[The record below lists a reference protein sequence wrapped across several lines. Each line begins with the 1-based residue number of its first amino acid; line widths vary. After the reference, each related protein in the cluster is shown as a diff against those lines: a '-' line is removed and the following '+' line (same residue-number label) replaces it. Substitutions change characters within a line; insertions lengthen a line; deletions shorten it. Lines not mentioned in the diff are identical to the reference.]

1 MSRTAEVLG
10 VSASANKATSPPSSS
25 PRSSSSRLSS
35 PVVLCPTSMARARA
49 NAAAARKARIS
60 PSQRGRFTTSRPA
73 PPMTPASL
81 PRPSTGTAANR
92 APPPSRIA
100 AARCWAKKVSASA
113 SAAPGISS
121 RTSPDVPATDSARQ
135 TTYKQTMSKS
145 RILYLFTRTPLHVG
159 AGSSVGAI
167 DQPIQ
172 RERHTGFP
180 VIPASSLK
188 GTFADA
194 WNGELHEESN
204 DRGGTKKV
212 RVRQDGSV
220 SAAAWLFGSDSD
232 KHPFAGAVQFS
243 EARLLAFPIRS
254 ARGSFAWVTCPLA
267 LARAV
272 RDGVPGVKAIEGA
285 ALKVLTGDKGDEH
298 VLFAKSGPLTL
309 GEKVVLEE
317 YTFTHAGEVPPGLSD
332 ALAKLLKEGEQELDP
347 VWKEVASRLVILSD
361 GMMSFFVQN
370 ACEVAQHV
378 RISDE
383 TD

>member
-1 MSRTAEVLG
+1 MS
-10 VSASANKATSPPSSS
+10 N
-25 PRSSSSRLSS
+25 
-35 PVVLCPTSMARARA
+35 
-49 NAAAARKARIS
+49 
-60 PSQRGRFTTSRPA
+60 
-73 PPMTPASL
+73 
-81 PRPSTGTAANR
+81 
-92 APPPSRIA
+92 
-100 AARCWAKKVSASA
+100 
-113 SAAPGISS
+113 
-121 RTSPDVPATDSARQ
+121 
-135 TTYKQTMSKS
+135 S

-243 EARLLAFPIRS
+243 EARLLTFPIRS

-317 YTFTHAGEVPPGLSD
+317 YTFTHAGELPSGLGD

-361 GMMSFFVQN
+361 GMMSFFAQN

-383 TD
+383 TGTAEGGALFNQENVPSETLFYSVIQFFPGRGEKFKDKKPDDAVTEFSTKLAGQVFQFGGDASTGLGYCTIKLS